1 MTTATV
7 EDKAVIIE
15 EAKALTVQ
23 TLSARQRAADL
34 WDAIRA
40 FRKQEEANKE
50 TTCRP
55 LKTAWDDAK
64 VPFDSFIK
72 ECQGHETRLQGLM
85 SAWDR
90 EQDRLARLEQE
101 RLQAITDKANAR
113 IEAKAEAKGVE
124 PVFKVAPVVQA
135 PPKSIETQA
144 GTTQSRS
151 VKKVYGVKTVNGEN
165 PTQWTAQY
173 QSVAQLVKDFPGLFV
188 LDQVKF
194 NAMAKTGML
203 DGRADVECRDEYVYS
218 QR

>member
-7 EDKAVIIE
+7 EDKAIIIE

-40 FRKQEEANKE
+40 FRKQAETHKE
-50 TTCRP
+50 TVCRP
-55 LKTAWDDAK
+55 LKTAWDEAK
-64 VPFDSFIK
+64 VPFDAFVK
-72 ECQGHETRLQGLM
+72 ECQGHEAALQQKM

-101 RLQAITDKANAR
+101 RLQAITDKANAK

-124 PVFKVAPVVQA
+124 AVLKCAPVVQA

-144 GTTQSRS
+144 GTTQSRQ
-151 VKKVYGVKTVNGEN
+151 VKITYGLKGVEDNADIRANDVKIKEFAG
-165 PTQWTAQY
+165 
-173 QSVAQLVKDFPGLFV
+173 LFPGLFA
-188 LDQVKF
+188 LDWVAFRK
-194 NAMAKTGML
+194 AASSGML
-203 DGRADVECRDEYVYS
+203 ESCTQVEKRETYVYS